1 MKVRGNT
8 WYGLVLIFQ
17 CSFHRHVFI
26 ESVWNAVSSGQ
37 QCIYS
42 PWLFLA
48 TSNVFSVI
56 PPHFEKWA
64 FLRKQLC
71 WWVGKLWPSE
81 ATGDEILTLA
91 EGKGSIPSDSN
102 GFRMSQGVL
111 LAAALSWKLFGD
123 MCSCA
128 ASYNKALNLLASRH
142 CRKAN
147 AKLSCEQWK

>member
-1 MKVRGNT
+1 MRGNT
-8 WYGLVLIFQ
+8 WSDLLLIFQ
-17 CSFHRHVFI
+17 CSSHSHVFI

-48 TSNVFSVI
+48 TFNVFSVI

-71 WWVGKLWPSE
+71 WWVGKLWPPE

-91 EGKGSIPSDSN
+91 EGKGSIPSDTAGS
-102 GFRMSQGVL
+102 GCHGACFWL
-111 LAAALSWKLFGD
+111 LYRAGNSSGMGSVFMCCLVQTGPESVGLWALQKSK
-123 MCSCA
+123 C
-128 ASYNKALNLLASRH
+128 
-142 CRKAN
+142 
-147 AKLSCEQWK
+147 